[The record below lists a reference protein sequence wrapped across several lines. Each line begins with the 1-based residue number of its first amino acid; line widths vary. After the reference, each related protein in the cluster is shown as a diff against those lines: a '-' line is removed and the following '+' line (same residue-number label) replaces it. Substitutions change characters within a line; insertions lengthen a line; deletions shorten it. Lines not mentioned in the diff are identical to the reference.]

1 MKIIIHGFSEE
12 QLAAARAIAPDA
24 DFVSPATDE
33 ELQREIE
40 GHGRYF
46 WWGNARTSSAVQKNS
61 VGFKPEVLVLK
72 GLDFPS

>member
-1 MKIIIHGFSEE
+1 MKIMIHGFSEE

-40 GHGRYF
+40 DTDAIFGGAMPELVRRAKKLR
-46 WWGNARTSSAVQKNS
+46 WIQTGS
-61 VGFKPEVLVLK
+61 VCWC
-72 GLDFPS
+72 